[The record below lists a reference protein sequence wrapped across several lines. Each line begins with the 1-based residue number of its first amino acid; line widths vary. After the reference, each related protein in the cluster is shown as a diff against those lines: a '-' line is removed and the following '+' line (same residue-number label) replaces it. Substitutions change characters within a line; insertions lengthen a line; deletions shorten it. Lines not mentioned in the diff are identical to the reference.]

1 MHGTSKFV
9 FVGARW
15 EQQWLLGG
23 SLLGTWEENSSLL
36 CARRDLSRFCGSP
49 VPLPPVPLRGGLVV
63 SGAQRV
69 FLGQVVQ
76 ELLCSLVIMDC
87 QQPKEGSSAQH
98 RHCKER

>member
-15 EQQWLLGG
+15 EQQHLRG
-23 SLLGTWEENSSLL
+23 SLLGSREKNSSL
-36 CARRDLSRFCGSP
+36 CAWCDLSRFCGSL
-49 VPLPPVPLRGGLVV
+49 VPLDPIPPRGGLVV
-63 SGAQRV
+63 SGTEGLPGAG
-69 FLGQVVQ
+69 LQ